1 MKRCAVAVTFLA
13 LGLAG
18 CGTQGVGTSASVG
31 QREANGEP
39 TMGAGDELGWSLYN
53 SDLQQAR
60 TDYNDAVTARDKI
73 QTEALKRLRALV
85 EQEQRPLAGQ

>member
-18 CGTQGVGTSASVG
+18 CGTQGVETSASVG

-53 SDLQQAR
+53 SDRSIAQAK
-60 TDYNDAVTARDKI
+60 AAETAER
-73 QTEALKRLRALV
+73 ERALASHP
-85 EQEQRPLAGQ
+85 E

>member
-53 SDLQQAR
+53 SDRSIAQAK
-60 TDYNDAVTARDKI
+60 AAETAER
-73 QTEALKRLRALV
+73 ERALASHP
-85 EQEQRPLAGQ
+85 E

>member
-53 SDLQQAR
+53 SDRSIAQAK
-60 TDYNDAVTARDKI
+60 AAETAERD
-73 QTEALKRLRALV
+73 RALASHP
-85 EQEQRPLAGQ
+85 E